1 MSVEIHDKLIA
12 LLSSVEEFKQ
22 KETELRAEKQRHQEQ
37 IAASEAEVRRCDE
50 ELGDIRENQL
60 RLRREMDGLKEDLF
74 RRDEDEETIVEDTAH
89 IVTDGEKPSVE
100 SEGRRLWKERQ
111 KALRTVEGMFR
122 RRSSE
127 MP

>member
-111 KALRTVEGMFR
+111 KALRTV
-122 RRSSE
+122 
-127 MP
+127 